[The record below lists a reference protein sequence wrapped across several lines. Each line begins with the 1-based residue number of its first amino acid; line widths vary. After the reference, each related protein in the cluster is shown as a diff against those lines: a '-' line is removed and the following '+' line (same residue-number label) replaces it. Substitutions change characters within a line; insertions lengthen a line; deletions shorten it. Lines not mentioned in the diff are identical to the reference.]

1 MFLQRLAAGLVF
13 LAGVVL
19 SRLGVALESWPV
31 LALGLIAATLGLWH
45 FFMRGPASAALDPAA
60 LVPAADAVPP
70 LPERQDG
77 EPSRAPAAA
86 REP

>member
-45 FFMRGPASAALDPAA
+45 FFMRGPASAALHPTLASPAE
-60 LVPAADAVPP
+60 PAEEPEAD
-70 LPERQDG
+70 
-77 EPSRAPAAA
+77 PSRAPGPATM